1 ERTSGGRR
9 PHSPGAG
16 DPQTAGARRSKGPRR
31 SLRGWIYA
39 RGVDHGPG
47 ADRFPAGRPSE
58 DRVQLR
64 CRGSRVWMADADAGG
79 RVSAGRPEPL
89 GDGGVDPRVMGL
101 RLCVFR
107 VSVVLLLHRRGT
119 KDAEME
125 GRAKV
130 SPA

>member
-1 ERTSGGRR
+1 
-9 PHSPGAG
+9 
-16 DPQTAGARRSKGPRR
+16 PRR

-47 ADRFPAGRPSE
+47 ADRFPAGRQSE

-79 RVSAGRPEPL
+79 RFSAGRPEYL

-101 RLCVFR
+101 RLCVCR
-107 VSVVLLLHRRGT
+107 VAVVRLQHGRGT
-119 KDAEME
+119 KEAEME
-125 GRAKV
+125 GQAKA
-130 SPA
+130 SPP